1 MLVEVKVKSESE
13 IDDVESI
20 MKLFIYVYVLIVNM
34 VVNLFYLGIR
44 MMDVYFI

>member
-1 MLVEVKVKSESE
+1 MLVEVKVKSE

>member
-1 MLVEVKVKSESE
+1 MLVEVKVKSE

-20 MKLFIYVYVLIVNM
+20 MKLFIYVYVLIVFM
-34 VVNLFYLGIR
+34 GVNLFYLDIR

>member
-1 MLVEVKVKSESE
+1 MLVEVKVKSE

-20 MKLFIYVYVLIVNM
+20 MKLFIYVYVLIVFM

-44 MMDVYFI
+44 VMDVYFI

>member
-13 IDDVESI
+13 IDDVEGI
-20 MKLFIYVYVLIVNM
+20 MKLFIYVYVLIVFM

-44 MMDVYFI
+44 MMDYIL